1 VYAATSRAEG
11 GGQIKMNHA
20 CRGCSQGPVRPFFD
34 LGELPLAGGFL
45 KGEDDI
51 PGEQSYPLVVSV
63 CENCGLVQITDPVD
77 PEILFQDYSFA
88 TGTVPGLVRHFGAYA
103 DWIAKMFSPQSVI
116 EFGCNDGTLLAALEQ
131 RGIRSLGVDISA
143 NITEMA
149 RESGRDVVT
158 GAFGPDMVE
167 ELRARIGR
175 VDLVTGSN
183 VFAHNDDPGAILEAA
198 DAVLSPHGV
207 LCLEV
212 MYAGDLLEQ
221 LQWDTLYHEHLTF
234 YSVGTLAGLLRR
246 YGFEPVVAQ
255 RIPMHGGSVR
265 VASARPNGRAPD
277 RSVGEIHD
285 WESERA
291 LNEASTWERFAADC
305 ERRID
310 AFRQTMRRLS
320 GSSSIWAYGAAGKA
334 TMWVNACKMDYLGAV
349 VDASPLRYGKLM
361 PGTHTPIVSPE
372 EFARSDPDYVF
383 VSAWNYLDAI
393 RANEPQYGGY
403 WIVPLPE
410 MRVH

>member
-1 VYAATSRAEG
+1 MSG
-11 GGQIKMNHA
+11 A
-20 CRGCSQGPVRPFFD
+20 CRGCGRNAVRAFLD

-45 KGEDDI
+45 RSEEEI
-51 PGEQSYPLVVSV
+51 AAEQRYPLLISV
-63 CENCGLVQITDPVD
+63 CEKCSLVQITDPVD

-88 TGTVPGLVRHFGAYA
+88 TGTVPGLVRHFDGYA
-103 DWIAKMFSPQSVI
+103 HWLADVFQPESVI
-116 EFGCNDGTLLAALEQ
+116 EFGCNDGTLLAALER
-131 RGIRSLGVDISA
+131 RGIRAVGVDLSA

-149 RESGRDVVT
+149 REQGREVIT
-158 GAFGPDMVE
+158 GAFGPAIVAEVRDRSG
-167 ELRARIGR
+167 L

-183 VFAHNDDPGAILEAA
+183 VFAHNEDPRAILEAA
-198 DAVLSPHGV
+198 DALLAPDGV

-234 YSVGTLAGLLRR
+234 YSLGTLAGLLRR
-246 YGFEPVVAQ
+246 HVFEPVTVV
-255 RIPMHGGSVR
+255 RIPMHGGSLR
-265 VASARPNGRAPD
+265 LSAARIGTREPDPSVAELQS
-277 RSVGEIHD
+277 
-285 WESERA
+285 WEAERT
-291 LNEASTWERFAADC
+291 LNEAPTWDRFAEDC
-305 ERRID
+305 RRRID
-310 AFRQTMRRLS
+310 AFGGTMRRLS
-320 GSSSIWAYGAAGKA
+320 ETSTIWAYGAAGKA
-334 TMWVNACKMDYLGAV
+334 TMWVNACEMTYLEAV

-372 EFARSDPDYVF
+372 EFARHQPDYVF

-393 RANEPQYGGY
+393 RANEPQYRGY